1 MFRFLSCSSS
11 VFDNQPHV
19 SRCTVLVCPDGQP
32 WLGRY
37 LTVFSSVKL
46 LFFPLQLISNSW
58 EDTM

>member
-1 MFRFLSCSSS
+1 MSRVLSCSSS

-37 LTVFSSVKL
+37 LTVF
-46 LFFPLQLISNSW
+46 PL
-58 EDTM
+58 